1 MDIKLI
7 IYSREQHNVQIITG
21 FKLLQKRGEISA
33 LTIIKKYSL
42 LDSMPNEHII
52 ECIVD
57 RKIRIAYD
65 THDGFYFDNKEERDK
80 YNKYI
85 KTVDYYFQRSY
96 NEEENSV
103 LKEPYKIFPLGL
115 NYFVTC
121 PDNPLTKIDFKSKN
135 LHDFLSSIQRYSYA
149 KKIYPENFEEK
160 VIDSKGHPQIL
171 FLTRTWE
178 NSPKEIN
185 EFRASSIRLLK
196 KKFGNHVIAG
206 FKPTAY
212 AKANFKDCLVPNII
226 TKRKNY
232 LQLVKESDICITTTG
247 LHRSIGWK
255 FAEYIAAS
263 KAIVTEKLNYSPGPE
278 LKANVNFFEFD
289 TSEELIN
296 QVMKLVNNKNLL
308 NDMKKSNQSYYNM
321 FLKPDVMILNSL
333 KKVLESLKNERTNK
347 TNNTK

>member
-1 MDIKLI
+1 M
-7 IYSREQHNVQIITG
+7 
-21 FKLLQKRGEISA
+21 
-33 LTIIKKYSL
+33 
-42 LDSMPNEHII
+42 
-52 ECIVD
+52 
-57 RKIRIAYD
+57 
-65 THDGFYFDNKEERDK
+65 
-80 YNKYI
+80 
-85 KTVDYYFQRSY
+85 
-96 NEEENSV
+96 
-103 LKEPYKIFPLGL
+103 

-121 PDNPLTKIDFKSKN
+121 PDNPLTKIDFKSKTCMIFVFN
-135 LHDFLSSIQRYSYA
+135 SKIQLCQ
-149 KKIYPENFEEK
+149 KIYPENFEEK

-212 AKANFKDCLVPNII
+212 AKANFKDCLVPNIL

-278 LKANVNFFEFD
+278 LKANVNFLN
-289 TSEELIN
+289 LIR
-296 QVMKLVNNKNLL
+296 V
-308 NDMKKSNQSYYNM
+308 KS
-321 FLKPDVMILNSL
+321 
-333 KKVLESLKNERTNK
+333 
-347 TNNTK
+347 